1 MSNPTSNFGWQ
12 MPTNSDLVID
22 LPADFEVFGQ
32 AVDTSLADLKGGTT
46 GQILSKA
53 SGTDMDFTWVAPT
66 TGDITG
72 VTAGT
77 GLTGGG
83 TSGSVTLDFDVANY
97 GGGQFAAGKN
107 KIINGDFG
115 IWQRGT
121 TFNSITGGQY
131 LADRWCGIYVNGTL
145 NVTQQSLTVGDGSDT
160 YFMQI
165 ARTSTH
171 ASIDDYW
178 GQKIEDV
185 RIFAGQQVTISFT
198 AKATS
203 GTPVLKTGAS
213 QYFGSGGSSEVFT
226 SIGTHT
232 LSTSWVRYSAS
243 VTLPSIS
250 GKTVGSGN
258 WVSTTFQ
265 LPVASGNTTIQIRDV
280 QMEAGSTATAFQTA
294 TGTIQGELA
303 ACQRYYWRSS
313 STSSNLYAYMA
324 PAGSASSSTNAAI
337 FAPSPVNMRVVP
349 TSVDFAN
356 LALTDNAA
364 NYSVTGLTINT
375 AACSPFGTTLSI
387 GSTGLTTARYYAL
400 IANNSSSAYLGLS
413 AEL

>member
-1 MSNPTSNFGWQ
+1 
-12 MPTNSDLVID
+12 
-22 LPADFEVFGQ
+22 
-32 AVDTSLADLKGGTT
+32 
-46 GQILSKA
+46 
-53 SGTDMDFTWVAPT
+53 MDFTWINNDQ
-66 TGDITG
+66 GDITG

-83 TSGSVTLDFDVANY
+83 TSGSVTLDFDFANY
-97 GGGQFAAGKN
+97 GGGQYAAGKN
-107 KIINGDFG
+107 KLINGDFG

-121 TFNSITGGQY
+121 TFNSITSGQY

-145 NVTQQSLTVGDGSDT
+145 NVTQQSLTIGDGSDT

-185 RIFAGQQVTISFT
+185 RTFAGQKITISFT

-203 GTPVLKTGAS
+203 GAPVLKTGAS
-213 QYFGSGGSSEVFT
+213 QYFGAGGSSEVFT
-226 SIGTHT
+226 SVGTHT

-243 VTLPSIS
+243 VTLPTIS
-250 GKTVGSGN
+250 GKTVESGN

-280 QMEAGSTATAFQTA
+280 QMEAGSTATPFQTA
-294 TGTIQGELA
+294 TGTKQGELA
-303 ACQRYYWRSS
+303 ACQRYYWRFGGDSVYQYLAQGYAI
-313 STSSNLYAYMA
+313 STTQ
-324 PAGSASSSTNAAI
+324 TNTLVYCPVPMRT
-337 FAPSPVNMRVVP
+337 APS
-349 TSVDFAN
+349 SIDFST
-356 LALTDNAA
+356 LAVFDGGTLTA
-364 NYSVTGLTINT
+364 VTDATIETAGKFTNNIRIIVASGLTNLRT
-375 AACSPFGTTLSI
+375 YS
-387 GSTGLTTARYYAL
+387 L
-400 IANNSSSAYLGLS
+400 ITNNSLSGYIGLS